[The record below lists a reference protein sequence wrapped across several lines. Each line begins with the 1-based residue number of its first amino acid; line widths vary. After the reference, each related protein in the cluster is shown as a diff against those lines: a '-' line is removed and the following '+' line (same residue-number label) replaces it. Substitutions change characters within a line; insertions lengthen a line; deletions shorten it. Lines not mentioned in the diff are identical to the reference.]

1 MEYSIGTQKNY
12 SCDTYAQVYHLY
24 HTVSIMLHCNTL

>member
-12 SCDTYAQVYHLY
+12 SCDTYAQV
-24 HTVSIMLHCNTL
+24 